1 MPNQVIK
8 TSPCGNVTVYERD
21 NTKKLYARVKI
32 GKQWK
37 AFATKKDD
45 PEEAYTVAMDRFI
58 EEQVLRKH
66 GQSSFTR
73 KREKTFSELAED
85 VSDKLIQRSKT
96 GAAESDDRKYGNILK
111 QLVVGNPLFEIPVAE
126 VDSDVLKDFDE
137 YCKREH
143 GKAYSKS
150 TLFKHNIALR
160 KVFEKAASNNTPIHF
175 SEHQIPALSTKGK
188 GLKPKKRPPF
198 EGDEIV
204 KLLVNKDE
212 DWITEPPKKLS
223 RYKRSILFFYMNFIY
238 KTGVRPGE
246 ETVQLRYGDFMATKN
261 VAGEDVILVNL
272 DHSKIDTEEGRIIYI
287 NGHDYMDTLVK
298 LNEMKR
304 VFMPDYT
311 AKKSDLVFSDMQGE
325 PLTDMEAVFREYLIH
340 KKLRKN
346 PRYKNRNRT
355 LYSLRHTYAT
365 EQRRKGQ
372 TLENLA
378 KAMGTSVQMLNEYYI
393 HFGLDEIFTEMF
405 QQEREHNNELMK
417 EFAKNV
423 TGSKRHR
430 EKERKK
436 QARIDKVFE

>member
-37 AFATKKDD
+37 PFATKKAD
-45 PEEAYTVAMDRFI
+45 PEEAYTVAMERFT

-66 GQSSFTR
+66 G
-73 KREKTFSELAED
+73 KE
-85 VSDKLIQRSKT
+85 
-96 GAAESDDRKYGNILK
+96 
-111 QLVVGNPLFEIPVAE
+111 
-126 VDSDVLKDFDE
+126 
-137 YCKREH
+137 
-143 GKAYSKS
+143 YSKS
-150 TLFKHNIALR
+150 TLLKHNIALK
-160 KVFEKAASNNTPIHF
+160 KVFTKAAKDKSVQF
-175 SEHQIPALSTKGK
+175 STHQIPSLSTKGK

-261 VAGEDVILVNL
+261 VAGDDVILVNL
-272 DHSKIDTEEGRIIYI
+272 ERSKIDTEEGRVIYI
-287 NGHDYMDTLVK
+287 NGHHYMDTLVK

-304 VFMPDYT
+304 VFMPEYK
-311 AKKSDLVFSDMQGE
+311 AKEGDLVFSDMQGE
-325 PLTDMEAVFREYLIH
+325 PLTDMEVVFREYLIH

-365 EQRRKGQ
+365 EQCRKGQ

-405 QQEREHNNELMK
+405 QQEREHHNEAMK

-423 TGSKRHR
+423 TSGKRHR
-430 EKERKK
+430 EKQREK
-436 QARIDKVFE
+436 QAKINKVYE

>member
-37 AFATKKDD
+37 AFATKKAD
-45 PEEAYTVAMDRFI
+45 PEEAYTVAMDRFT

-66 GQSSFTR
+66 GQNSFTR

-96 GAAESDDRKYGNILK
+96 PAAQSDDRKYGNILN

-126 VDSDVLKDFDE
+126 VDGDVLEDFDE

-143 GKAYSKS
+143 GKEYSKS
-150 TLFKHNIALR
+150 TLLKHNIALK
-160 KVFEKAASNNTPIHF
+160 KVFAKAAKDKSVQF
-175 SEHQIPALSTKGK
+175 STHQIPSLSTKGK

-198 EGDEIV
+198 EGDEIA
-204 KLLVNKDE
+204 KLLIKDE
-212 DWITEPPKKLS
+212 DWIAEPPKKLS

-261 VAGEDVILVNL
+261 VAGDDVILVSL
-272 DHSKIDTEEGRIIYI
+272 ERSKIDTEEGRVIYI
-287 NGHDYMDTLVK
+287 NGHHYMDTLVK

-304 VFMPDYT
+304 VFMPEYK
-311 AKKSDLVFSDMQGE
+311 AKEGDLVFSDMQGE

-405 QQEREHNNELMK
+405 QQEREHHNEAMK

-423 TGSKRHR
+423 TSGKRHR
-430 EKERKK
+430 EKQREK
-436 QARIDKVFE
+436 QAKINKVYE